1 MPNSDFGHA
10 ERADIQLSFDSG
22 GKDVYDGS
30 DDVLRC
36 GIEFLLRGDK
46 IGFAGLAKSEK
57 MLPDTL
63 AEKINDR
70 FAVLIGDII
79 LQPDSDSYTVIDD
92 YRDDAESFVSG
103 TLIT

>member
-1 MPNSDFGHA
+1 M
-10 ERADIQLSFDSG
+10 
-22 GKDVYDGS
+22 
-30 DDVLRC
+30 
-36 GIEFLLRGDK
+36 
-46 IGFAGLAKSEK
+46 GFAGLEKSEK